1 MQSHDSLPHIRNE
14 AKLRGIKKGK
24 VNLDN
29 YTDGVASIHHTAI
42 AENINKTCS

>member
-29 YTDGVASIHHTAI
+29 YTDGVASIRHTAI